1 MKDWLSQENVIETV
15 VKSVKM
21 LWKQT
26 PSKVL
31 WTKRFIRLIT
41 DLHVVIN
48 V

>member
-1 MKDWLSQENVIETV
+1 MGKENVLKIV
-15 VKSVKM
+15 VKFVKM

-31 WTKRFIRLIT
+31 WTKRFIRGIT
-41 DLHVVIN
+41 DLYGVIN